1 MESMW
6 RKMEEEEEVEKPEK
20 RKPYTK
26 TVYEYASVCT
36 PHGISYIFEADRW
49 PLERGLWIVVVC
61 IFTGLAI
68 SWSVSAYRHWQ
79 DYPILTSVATTG
91 YPIEKVPFPSITI
104 CAQGAANDIV
114 DAALFKQFERYL
126 TKKKLNFTALSSEEQ
141 IEQTQEFLANTY
153 PGAKKAPNQLV
164 RMMGSPEVSVEAK
177 LESVAILNPDE
188 FNNDCPADGTARKKR
203 YAEGS
208 NPILFEEGTCPPG
221 FDKIGNPGAE
231 ACVHRS
237 SAYYT
242 QSDAASYCESQAEGT
257 AKLMIINPNDDVQPM
272 LEYIYNL
279 LKKPTSQDFQQGML
293 FVRDEFYEIV
303 STFSK

>member
-1 MESMW
+1 MED
-6 RKMEEEEEVEKPEK
+6 EEEVEKPDK

-26 TVYEYASVCT
+26 TIYEYASVCS
-36 PHGISYIFEADRW
+36 PHGIFYIFEPDRW
-49 PLERGLWIVVVC
+49 PLERALWIVVVC

-68 SWSVSAYRHWQ
+68 GWSVSAYKNWQ

-126 TKKKLNFTALSSEEQ
+126 AKKKLNFTALTTDEQ
-141 IEQTQEFLANTY
+141 IEQTQSFLASTY

-164 RMMGSPEVSVEAK
+164 RMMGSPDVSVEAK

-188 FNNDCPADGTARKKR
+188 FSNDCPSENGARKKR

-208 NPILFEEGTCPPG
+208 NPTLFEEGSCPEG
-221 FDKIGNPGAE
+221 FDKVGIPGAE
-231 ACVHRS
+231 TCIHRS
-237 SAYYT
+237 SEYKT
-242 QSDAASYCESQAEGT
+242 QTEAASYCANQAEGSG
-257 AKLMIINPNDDVQPM
+257 KLLIINPNENMEPV
-272 LEYIYNL
+272 LEHIYKI
-279 LKKPTSQDFQQGML
+279 LKYPDSIEFQQG
-293 FVRDEFYEIV
+293 
-303 STFSK
+303 

>member
-6 RKMEEEEEVEKPEK
+6 NKMEEEEEVDKTDK

-36 PHGISYIFEADRW
+36 PHGIFYIFESDRW
-49 PLERGLWIVVVC
+49 PLERALWIVVVC

-68 SWSVSAYRHWQ
+68 GWSVSAYKNWQ

-126 TKKKLNFTALSSEEQ
+126 AKKKLNFTALSSDEQ
-141 IEQTQEFLANTY
+141 IKQTQEFLADTY
-153 PGAKKAPNQLV
+153 PGAKKTPNQLV

-177 LESVAILNPDE
+177 LESVAILNPNE
-188 FNNDCPADGTARKKR
+188 FDNECPADSNARKKR

-208 NPILFEEGTCPPG
+208 NPTLFEEGNCPDG
-221 FDKIGNPGAE
+221 FDKIGNPGTE
-231 ACVHRS
+231 ICVHRS
-237 SAYYT
+237 SEYYT
-242 QSDAASYCESQAEGT
+242 HPDAASYCESQAEGN
-257 AKLMIINPNDDVQPM
+257 ARLMIIDPSDNVQPI
-272 LEYIYNL
+272 LEHIYKL
-279 LKKPTSQDFQQGML
+279 LKFPTSQEFLQG
-293 FVRDEFYEIV
+293 
-303 STFSK
+303 

>member
-1 MESMW
+1 MW
-6 RKMEEEEEVEKPEK
+6 NKMEDEEEVEKTDK

-26 TVYEYASVCT
+26 TIYEYASVCS
-36 PHGISYIFEADRW
+36 PHGIFYIFEPDRW
-49 PLERGLWIVVVC
+49 PLERALWVVVVC

-68 SWSVSAYRHWQ
+68 GWSVSAYRNWQ

-126 TKKKLNFTALSSEEQ
+126 AKKKLNFTALTTDEQ
-141 IEQTQEFLANTY
+141 IEQTQSFLASTY

-188 FNNDCPADGTARKKR
+188 FNNDCPAENDARKKR

-208 NPILFEEGTCPPG
+208 NPTLFEEGSCPEG
-221 FDKIGNPGAE
+221 FDKIGIPGAE
-231 ACVHRS
+231 ICIHRGS
-237 SAYYT
+237 EYKT
-242 QSDAASYCESQAEGT
+242 QTEAASYCKELAEGNG
-257 AKLMIINPNDDVQPM
+257 KLLIFDPNENMEPV
-272 LEYIYNL
+272 LEHIYTL
-279 LKKPTSQDFQQGML
+279 LKYPNSIEFQQG
-293 FVRDEFYEIV
+293 
-303 STFSK
+303 